1 MYPTLNSSKA
11 PRQTIDTIDTFAGY
25 NHNLKIGDNEF
36 YDVMNLSSDEA
47 PVLAPRR
54 ARGLYVASSNVQGMI
69 EKDSLCYV
77 DGSYFVMNQYRVDMG
92 LSVREEDCPKQL
104 VSMGAYVVIF
114 PDKMYINTLDLTDF
128 GSLDA
133 EFTSVSDVTFSLCK
147 QDGTVY
153 QPDYIQPEEPAGAE
167 NMAIWMDTSDTPHSL
182 KQWSASAG
190 IWSGIATTYIKIQCV
205 GIGKA
210 FSQYDGVKIS
220 IQEGITA
227 STADQINAL
236 NGSHVIYAADDDSIT
251 VTGILDEQTTVAQQ
265 ITVSRKMPLVDFVIE
280 NDNRLWGCRYGMNRD
295 GEVVNELYACKLGD
309 FKNWECYMGISTDS
323 YAVSLGS
330 DGQFTGAITHAGY
343 PIFFKENC
351 MHKVYGYVPSN
362 FQVQTTP
369 CRGVQKGCS
378 RSLAIVNEIL
388 FYKSRNAICAYD
400 GSLPT
405 EISSAF
411 GNVQYQNAV
420 AGSHGNKYYVSMQE
434 VDSGNPI
441 MMVYDTS
448 NGLWH
453 KEDGVNA
460 VQFCSC
466 RGELYCATE
475 DGKIITMLG
484 SGDSFE
490 CIVAWMAE
498 TGIINASYPERKYLK
513 RINIRLALDPGSTLS
528 VSAEYNSCGTFKPI
542 GTMTG
547 DNIQSFTFPVRP
559 KRCDHLRLR
568 FDGYG
573 KAIVFSITK
582 TISGG
587 SDSP

>member
-1 MYPTLNSSKA
+1 MYPILNSSKES
-11 PRQTIDTIDTFAGY
+11 RQTVDIIDTFAGY

-47 PVLAPRR
+47 PVLATRR
-54 ARGLYVASSNVQGMI
+54 ARGLYIASSNVQGMI

-77 DGSYFVMNQYRVDMG
+77 DGSCFVMNQYRVDMG

-114 PDKMYINTLDLTDF
+114 PDKMYINTMDLTDF

-133 EFTSVSDVTFSLCK
+133 EFTSASHVTFSLCK

-153 QPDYIQPEEPAGAE
+153 QPDYIQPEEPSGAE

-190 IWSGIATTYIKIQCV
+190 IWSGIATTYIKIQCA

-251 VTGILDEQTTVAQQ
+251 VTGILDEQTTVEQQ
-265 ITVSRKMPLVDFVIE
+265 ITVSRKMPLVDFVVE

-351 MHKVYGYVPSN
+351 MHKVYGYIPSN

-420 AGSHGNKYYVSMQE
+420 AGSNGNKYYVSMQE